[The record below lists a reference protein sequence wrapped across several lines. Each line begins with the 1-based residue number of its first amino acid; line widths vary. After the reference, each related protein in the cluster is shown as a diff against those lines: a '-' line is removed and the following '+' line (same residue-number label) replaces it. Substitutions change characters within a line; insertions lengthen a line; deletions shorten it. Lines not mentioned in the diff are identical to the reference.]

1 MKDFVF
7 KKKFGQNFI
16 SDRNLLCAIADDAKI
31 DKQTNVLEIGA
42 GAGSLTAVLDEKAK
56 KIVSFEIDKD
66 LQEHLLSLG
75 LKNTNFVFGD
85 FMDADIK
92 EVEKMFDGKY
102 KVVANLPYYI
112 TTPIIFKFLES
123 STKLESLTIMVQKE
137 VAERVCSSVGGKEYG
152 ILTVMTN
159 FYGSPKITR
168 IVKRQMFFP
177 VPNVDSAILN
187 IEIERDK
194 FPDVDAVKFSKF
206 VKACF
211 AMRRKTLLNNLGTMY
226 NKEKLKEIFDEKTLS
241 RRAESFSLEEFV
253 SLFKKCEKN

>member
-56 KIVSFEIDKD
+56 KVVSFEIDKD
-66 LQEHLLSLG
+66 LQEHLLSLD

-112 TTPIIFKFLES
+112 TTPIIFKFLE
-123 STKLESLTIMVQKE
+123 K
-137 VAERVCSSVGGKEYG
+137 
-152 ILTVMTN
+152 
-159 FYGSPKITR
+159 TR
-168 IVKRQMFFP
+168 
-177 VPNVDSAILN
+177 
-187 IEIERDK
+187 
-194 FPDVDAVKFSKF
+194 
-206 VKACF
+206 
-211 AMRRKTLLNNLGTMY
+211 
-226 NKEKLKEIFDEKTLS
+226 
-241 RRAESFSLEEFV
+241 
-253 SLFKKCEKN
+253 